1 MAPPREDHIYLLD
14 RGGVQYGPT
23 RTAHSIRDQDRKRT
37 TNSLLSCCK
46 VLATDREGVSPTLS
60 VKPSNFSATSGKV
73 TSRQADV
80 RKTG

>member
-1 MAPPREDHIYLLD
+1 LLD

-37 TNSLLSCCK
+37 TNSLLACCK